1 MVLGTIQS
9 RLESFVHG
17 LALQDTYHLSLVN
30 FRGHSGIHTMFVLS
44 TATIYCGH
52 GDCRSA
58 SLTHHLYC
66 LRAVALEDVE
76 SMRAGIRLCASATGS
91 DFGAGHGLVPSSRSR
106 ALCDIQTKMQ
116 QHMAGI
122 DPDPHWD
129 WNLTANSRTA
139 TCEVPILPV
148 CCVQGSC
155 SPAPMRRS
163 SLMPTQSLRHT
174 YHNQAPKLHT
184 REHPAYFTCGLG
196 HLTTPHRLSRSPN
209 PVRTGVGPLNLP
221 GPV

>member
-1 MVLGTIQS
+1 
-9 RLESFVHG
+9 
-17 LALQDTYHLSLVN
+17 
-30 FRGHSGIHTMFVLS
+30 
-44 TATIYCGH
+44 
-52 GDCRSA
+52 
-58 SLTHHLYC
+58 
-66 LRAVALEDVE
+66 
-76 SMRAGIRLCASATGS
+76 MRAGIRLRASATGS

-163 SLMPTQSLRHT
+163 SLIANPEPATHLPESGPQTAHSRTPGIFYLWSWPFDDTTSPFPVPQSGAHRSRTSESARACLTLLRSTSRHSSNKSSPPRLT
-174 YHNQAPKLHT
+174 KT
-184 REHPAYFTCGLG
+184 RV
-196 HLTTPHRLSRSPN
+196 R
-209 PVRTGVGPLNLP
+209 PVSEATAC
-221 GPV
+221 